1 MANLKIIMEIVPSNW
16 LLEFKSTDY
25 KIWSR
30 EFNYQKIR
38 QQLRN
43 YEKLLFIAQNV
54 NLNNSCT

>member
-43 YEKLLFIAQNV
+43 YETLLFIAQNV
-54 NLNNSCT
+54 NLKNSRP